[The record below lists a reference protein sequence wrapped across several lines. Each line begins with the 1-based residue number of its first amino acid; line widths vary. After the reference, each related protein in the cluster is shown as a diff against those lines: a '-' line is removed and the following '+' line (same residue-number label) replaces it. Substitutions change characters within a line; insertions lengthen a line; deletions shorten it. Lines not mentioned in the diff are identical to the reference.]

1 MQALFQRFIT
11 DFQEAP
17 PKAAVPRD
25 YAIPLD
31 SRKIVSLIGVRRC
44 GKTCL
49 LYGLIN
55 QLRAS
60 VDPRNI
66 IYLNFEDD
74 RLYPLSLH
82 DLDSLMEGYYA
93 LFPDK
98 RNEKVYLFLDEIQNI
113 PEWERYVRRIHDT
126 LNVQLFVTGSSSRLL
141 SQEIATSLRGRTL
154 SYEVFPFSFREYL
167 AYHQVEVNLSSSR
180 SRSYIQHAFSNYL
193 HQGGF
198 AETFGET
205 PDIRQ
210 RIWRD
215 YLDLIIYRDLIERYD
230 LKNTHL
236 LRHLIKYAMSN
247 IGTLVSVNKL
257 FNEYKGLGHKVS
269 KDTLYQY
276 LGYLEDA
283 YALFSVPIFRN
294 SVREEQHHPRKIY
307 AVDNGFKTL
316 LQTSLSPDYSKLYEN
331 LVFLHLRRQSH
342 EIYYLKQTQEVDFYL
357 PGSVPQLVNVSVDL
371 RAPGTLER
379 EINSLLEGMRY
390 TGLDEAVLVTQERE
404 EVLEVGDKRIRI
416 VPAWLWLQSDG
427 LANQ

>member
-11 DFQEAP
+11 DFQESP
-17 PKAAVPRD
+17 PKAAVARD
-25 YAIPLD
+25 YTIPLD
-31 SRKIVSLIGVRRC
+31 SCKIISLIGVRRC
-44 GKTCL
+44 GKTYL
-49 LYGLIN
+49 LHGLIN

-74 RLYPLSLH
+74 RLYPLALH

-93 LFPDK
+93 LYPDK

-113 PEWERYVRRIHDT
+113 PEWERYVRRVHDT

-154 SYEVFPFSFREYL
+154 TYEIFPFSFREYL
-167 AYHQVEVNLSSSR
+167 AYQQIEVNLNSSR
-180 SRSYIQHAFSNYL
+180 SRSYIQHAFNTYL

-205 PDIRQ
+205 PDIQQ
-210 RIWRD
+210 RTWRD
-215 YLDLIIYRDLIERYD
+215 YLDLIVYRDLIERYD
-230 LKNTHL
+230 IKNTQL

-257 FNEYKGLGHKVS
+257 FNEYKSLGHKVS

-276 LGYLEDA
+276 LSYLEDA

-331 LVFLHLRRQSH
+331 LVFLHLRRHSR
-342 EIYYLKQTQEVDFYL
+342 EVYYFKQVQEVDFY
-357 PGSVPQLVNVSVDL
+357 VPENAVRPAQLVNVSVDI
-371 RAPGTLER
+371 RAPATLER
-379 EINSLLEGMRY
+379 EINGLLEGMRY

-404 EVLEVGDKRIRI
+404 EVLEVDGKRIRI
-416 VPAWLWLQSDG
+416 VPAWLWLQSV
-427 LANQ
+427 

>member
-1 MQALFQRFIT
+1 MQTLFQRFIT
-11 DFQEAP
+11 DFQESP
-17 PKAAVPRD
+17 PKAAVARD
-25 YAIPLD
+25 YTIPLD
-31 SRKIVSLIGVRRC
+31 SRKIISLIGVRRC
-44 GKTCL
+44 GKTYL
-49 LYGLIN
+49 LHSLIN

-93 LFPDK
+93 LYPEK

-154 SYEVFPFSFREYL
+154 TYEVFPFSFREYL
-167 AYHQVEVNLSSSR
+167 AYQQIEVKLHSSR
-180 SRSYIQHAFSNYL
+180 SRSYIQHAFNNYL

-205 PDIRQ
+205 PDIQQ
-210 RIWRD
+210 RTWRD

-230 LKNTHL
+230 IKNTHL

-247 IGTLVSVNKL
+247 IGTLVSINKL
-257 FNEYKGLGHKVS
+257 FNEYKSLGHKVG

-294 SVREEQHHPRKIY
+294 SVREEQHYPRKVY

-331 LVFLHLRRQSH
+331 LVFLHLRRQSR
-342 EIYYLKQTQEVDFYL
+342 EVYYFKQLQEVDFYV
-357 PGSVPQLVNVSVDL
+357 PGSPAQLVNVSVDI

-379 EINSLLEGMRY
+379 EINGLLEGMRY
-390 TGLDEAVLVTQERE
+390 TGLDEAVLVTQERDE
-404 EVLEVGDKRIRI
+404 TLEVEGKRIRI
-416 VPAWLWLQSDG
+416 VSAWQYLLQ
-427 LANQ
+427 